1 MFHLLHILNILVYIG
16 LLMFS
21 GDISLIIGLTTIST
35 KFAVLTIVSS
45 KYSLVNLHLFKK
57 LDIAILQTET

>member
-1 MFHLLHILNILVYIG
+1 
-16 LLMFS
+16 MFS

-45 KYSLVNLHLFKK
+45 NFFLVNLRLLKK
-57 LDIAILQTET
+57 IGHSYFTNGNIK